1 MSRNNNDEINT
12 SFMVYGKTDFTRKT
26 LQSQNQNKVVIVG
39 EPFLKPLE
47 KLNIITNVQSVVS
60 MATIGG

>member
-1 MSRNNNDEINT
+1 
-12 SFMVYGKTDFTRKT
+12 MVYGKTDFTRKT